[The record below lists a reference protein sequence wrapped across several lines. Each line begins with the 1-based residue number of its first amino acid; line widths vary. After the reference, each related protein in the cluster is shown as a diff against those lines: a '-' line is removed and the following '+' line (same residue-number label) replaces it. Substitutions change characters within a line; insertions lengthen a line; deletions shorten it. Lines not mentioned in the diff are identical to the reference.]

1 MTERN
6 TTGNIPMNTLRDI
19 FGDKLK
25 ENVAMSGYTT
35 ARVGGKADAL
45 VMIRNSADLEHA
57 VSRLWQA
64 HIPFYMI
71 GSGANVL
78 VPDQGLRGVVLI
90 NRANAIQIEAESTP
104 PAVRAESGAIFS
116 SVARQVALRGLSGLE
131 WACAI
136 PGTVGGAV
144 YGNAGAFGGDVNSS
158 LVLAEILQPS
168 GKVVWS
174 REEMQYAYR
183 SSRLKRSHEPA
194 IILAAKMALKHSDT
208 ASVQAQMD
216 AFSAK
221 RRSTQ
226 PPGAS
231 MGSMFK
237 NPPGDHAGRL
247 IEAAGLKGIRIGGA
261 EVSTVHANFF
271 VNDENAT
278 AADLYKLIRL
288 VQSKVMEMANVE
300 LELEVELLG
309 DWQE

>member
-1 MTERN
+1 
-6 TTGNIPMNTLRDI
+6 MNTLHDI

-35 ARVGGKADAL
+35 ARVGGKVDAL

-57 VSRLWQA
+57 VSHLWQA
-64 HIPFYMI
+64 NIPFYVI

-78 VPDQGLRGVVLI
+78 VPDQGLHGVVLI
-90 NRANAIQIEAESTP
+90 NRANAIQIEAESNP
-104 PAVRAESGAIFS
+104 PSVRAESGAIFS
-116 SVARQVALRGLSGLE
+116 SVARQVALRGFSGLE

-144 YGNAGAFGGDVNSS
+144 YGNAGAFGGDVSSS
-158 LVLAEILQPS
+158 LILAEILQPN

-183 SSRLKRSHEPA
+183 SSRIKRSHEPA
-194 IILAAKMALKHSDT
+194 IVLAAKMALSHSDA

-247 IEAAGLKGIRIGGA
+247 IEAAGLKGTRIGGA

-278 AADLYKLIRL
+278 AADPYKLIRL
-288 VQSKVMEMANVE
+288 VQSKVMEIANVE

-309 DWQE
+309 DWQD